1 MHNTCRSLLILL
13 LLAPLAVAGCDGDDD
28 RVQTDILTLT
38 DTFSLNDTD
47 VAFTDFVANIRY
59 TVPAITANVV
69 ANGAV
74 LVFLEDLEGTWT
86 ALPYTYGIE
95 APDQPVV
102 DYTVS
107 IGYAFDTDLVDVFVE
122 ASSSDD
128 VVWDEI
134 LEDPLLGTSRR
145 IRFVVFNT
153 FVSGKN
159 DVDLTDYE
167 ALRARY
173 GLPE

>member
-1 MHNTCRSLLILL
+1 MKNLNRG
-13 LLAPLAVAGCDGDDD
+13 LLALLVVSTIWMAACDGSDD
-28 RVQTDILTLT
+28 VETDILTLT
-38 DTFSLNDTD
+38 DTFSLNDSD
-47 VAFTDFVANIRY
+47 VSFTDFVANIRY
-59 TVPAITANVV
+59 SVSAVTANVV

-74 LVFLEDLEGTWT
+74 LVFIEDLEGTWT
-86 ALPYTYGIE
+86 ALPYSYGIE

-107 IGYAFDTDLVDVFVE
+107 IGYAYNTGLIDVFVE

-134 LEDPLLGTSRR
+134 LNDALLGTSRR
-145 IRFVVFNT
+145 VRFVIFNT
-153 FVSGKN
+153 FIPGKN
-159 DVDLTDYE
+159 QVDLTDYQ
-167 ALRARY
+167 ALRHRY